1 METFLQKFKQMKKIL
16 RIVMWTVIIGA
27 FIGTLAF
34 LANKSKKKPVVYN
47 IENAQKINI
56 IKKTIATGSVLPRK
70 EIQIKPQISGI
81 VQAVFLEPGEMVTAG
96 QVIAR
101 IKVIPDMISLNSAE
115 SRVKQAD
122 LNFKNE
128 QIKYKR
134 QKQLFDK
141 SVISESDFQNAE
153 LAFNSAKENLYSAE
167 SNLEIIKEGVNKK
180 AENAS
185 NTLIRSTISGMVL
198 DIPIKEGNSVI
209 QSNNFNDGTTIAVV
223 ADMNDMVFEGKV
235 DETEVGKIIEG
246 MPLKLTIG
254 ALEDVKFD
262 ANLEYISPKGVEE
275 NGAIQFDIKAQVKLQ
290 QGQFIRSGYSAN
302 ADIELERRDSVM
314 AISEG
319 LITFSG
325 DTAFVQ
331 VLVSDSTIIPQEF
344 EKRKIEI
351 GLSDGLNIE
360 ILEGITWDDE
370 LKGDKKQEKKE
381 KKTN

>member
-1 METFLQKFKQMKKIL
+1 MKKVL
-16 RIVMWTVIIGA
+16 RIVMWTIIVGA
-27 FIGTLAF
+27 FLGTLAF
-34 LANKSKKKPVVYN
+34 LANKSKKKPVVYQ
-47 IENAQKINI
+47 IEKAQKINI
-56 IKKTIATGSVLPRK
+56 IKKTIATGSILPRK

-81 VQAVFLEPGEMVTAG
+81 VQDVFLVAGEMVTTG

-101 IKVIPDMISLNSAE
+101 IKVIPDMISLNSAQ
-115 SRVKQAD
+115 SRVKQAE
-122 LNFKNE
+122 LSFENE
-128 QIKYKR
+128 KIKYDR
-134 QKQLFDK
+134 QKKLYDK
-141 SVISESDFQNAE
+141 NVISESEFQTAE
-153 LAFNSAKENLYSAE
+153 LAFNSGKEALYAAE
-167 SNLEIIKEGVNKK
+167 NNLEIIKEGVNKK

-209 QSNNFNDGTTIAVV
+209 QSNNFNDGTTIAII
-223 ADMNDMVFEGKV
+223 ADMSDMIFEGKV

-290 QGQFIRSGYSAN
+290 ENQFIRSGYSAN

-319 LITFSG
+319 LITFNG
-325 DTAFVQ
+325 DSAFVQ
-331 VLVSDSTIIPQEF
+331 VITSDSTIIPQEF
-344 EKRKIEI
+344 EKRNIEI

-360 ILEGITWDDE
+360 VLEGITWNDQ
-370 LKGDKKQEKKE
+370 LKGEKKQEE
-381 KKTN
+381 KNKGPEAN

>member
-1 METFLQKFKQMKKIL
+1 MKKVL
-16 RIVMWTVIIGA
+16 RIVMWTIIVGA
-27 FIGTLAF
+27 FLGTLAF

-47 IENAQKINI
+47 IEKAQKINI
-56 IKKTIATGSVLPRK
+56 VKKTIATGSVLPRK

-81 VQAVFLEPGEMVTAG
+81 VQAVLLEPGEMVTTG

-128 QIKYKR
+128 EIKYKR
-134 QKQLFDK
+134 QKQLHDK
-141 SVISESDFQNAE
+141 SVISESDFENAE
-153 LAFNSAKENLYSAE
+153 LAFNSAKEELYAAE

-209 QSNNFNDGTTIAVV
+209 QSNNFNDGTTIAIV
-223 ADMNDMVFEGKV
+223 ADMSDMIFEGKV
-235 DETEVGKIIEG
+235 DETEVGKITEG

-290 QGQFIRSGYSAN
+290 ENQFIRSGYSAN

-319 LITFSG
+319 LITFDG

-331 VLVSDSTIIPQEF
+331 VLTSDSTIIPQEF
-344 EKRKIEI
+344 DKRKIEI

-360 ILEGITWDDE
+360 VLEGITWEDE
-370 LKGDKKQEKKE
+370 LKGDKKQEDKHKGPQGQ
-381 KKTN
+381 